1 MVVFSDAPRHPR
13 VLMAAMLSAC
23 SQSALRAAQDTL
35 LAHGLSPDRCDIL
48 QNGSTLVV
56 RLTGDL
62 VARVVQDREG
72 PRQGTAWFERENAV
86 AQHLTRRSAPVVQLH
101 EALPAGPHWRDGFPL
116 NFWRYVTILDRAP
129 EPTQAGQTLR
139 RCHEALRD
147 LTEPLPR
154 LAILHE
160 AQSLLA
166 ERELLPAAE
175 QSLVRRR
182 LEAALAAL
190 HNAPA
195 QPLHGDAHEG
205 NLLVTADG
213 LLWSDWEDAFVGP
226 VEWDLA
232 SLIWNARLLESDT
245 AAADAMLAGYRK
257 AGGEF
262 AETLLEHCLIARA
275 AVMCAWYPILYPQP
289 DATRRAKLRHRL
301 DWLAALAD

>member
-1 MVVFSDAPRHPR
+1 MPD
-13 VLMAAMLSAC
+13 LLSAT
-23 SQSALRAAQDTL
+23 SQSALRAAIETVR
-35 LAHGLSPDRCDIL
+35 AHGLEPDRCDIL

-56 RLTGDL
+56 RLTEDL

-86 AQHLTRRSAPVVQLH
+86 AQHLTRHGAPVVPLH
-101 EALPAGPHWRDGFPL
+101 EALPAGPHWRDGFLL
-116 NFWRYVTILDRAP
+116 NFWRFVDILDGTPDPR
-129 EPTQAGQTLR
+129 QAGQTLR
-139 RCHEALRD
+139 RCHEVLRD
-147 LTEPLPR
+147 LAEPLPR

-160 AQSLLA
+160 AETLLV

-182 LEAALAAL
+182 LETALAAL
-190 HNAPA
+190 QSAPV

-205 NLLVTADG
+205 NLLVTSGG

-245 AAADAMLAGYRK
+245 AAADAMLAGYGE
-257 AGGEF
+257 AGGAF
-262 AETLLEHCLIARA
+262 DETLLEQCLIARA

-289 DATRRAKLRHRL
+289 DAARRAKLRHRL
-301 DWLAALAD
+301 DWLASLPE

>member
-1 MVVFSDAPRHPR
+1 MPDLH
-13 VLMAAMLSAC
+13 SAT
-23 SQSALRAAQDTL
+23 SQSALRAAIETL
-35 LAHGLSPDRCDIL
+35 RAHGLESDRCDIL

-56 RLTGDL
+56 RLTEDL
-62 VARVVQDREG
+62 VARVVQDRDG
-72 PRQGTAWFERENAV
+72 PRQGAAWFERENAV
-86 AQHLTRRSAPVVQLH
+86 AQHLTRRGAPVVPLH
-101 EALPAGPHWRDGFPL
+101 DALPAGPHWRDGFPL
-116 NFWRYVTILDRAP
+116 NFWRFVKILDRAP

-160 AQSLLA
+160 AQSLLV

-175 QSLVRRR
+175 QSLVRLR

-190 HNAPA
+190 HEAPA

-205 NLLVTADG
+205 NLLVTSGG

-245 AAADAMLAGYRK
+245 AAADAMLAGYRE
-257 AGGEF
+257 AGGAFDES
-262 AETLLEHCLIARA
+262 LLDQCLITRA

-289 DATRRAKLRHRL
+289 DAARRAKLRHRL
-301 DWLAALAD
+301 DWLASLPD

>member
-1 MVVFSDAPRHPR
+1 MPD
-13 VLMAAMLSAC
+13 LLTAC
-23 SQSALRAAQDTL
+23 SQSALRAAIDTVR
-35 LAHGLSPDRCDIL
+35 AHGIEPERCDIL

-56 RLTGDL
+56 RLTNDL
-62 VARVVQDREG
+62 VARVVQDRDG

-86 AQHLTRRSAPVVQLH
+86 AQHLTRLGAPVVPLH
-101 EALPAGPHWRDGFPL
+101 DALPAGPHWRDGFPL
-116 NFWRYVTILDRAP
+116 NFWRYVEILDRTP
-129 EPTQAGQTLR
+129 DPRQAGQTLR

-147 LTEPLPR
+147 LAEPLPR

-160 AQSLLA
+160 AQSLLV

-182 LEAALAAL
+182 LETALAVL
-190 HNAPA
+190 QNAPG

-205 NLLVTADG
+205 NLLVTSGG

-245 AAADAMLAGYRK
+245 AAAEAMLAGYCE
-257 AGGEF
+257 AGGAF
-262 AETLLEHCLIARA
+262 DETLLEQCLIARA

-289 DATRRAKLRHRL
+289 DAARRAKLRHRL
-301 DWLAALAD
+301 DWLASLPD

>member
-1 MVVFSDAPRHPR
+1 
-13 VLMAAMLSAC
+13 MAAMLSAC

-56 RLTGDL
+56 RLTEDL
-62 VARVVQDREG
+62 VARVVQDRDG

-86 AQHLTRRSAPVVQLH
+86 AQHLTRRGAPVVPLH

-116 NFWRYVTILDRAP
+116 NFWRYVDILDGAP
-129 EPTQAGQTLR
+129 DPRQAGQTLH

-147 LTEPLPR
+147 LAEPLPR

-160 AQSLLA
+160 AQTLLV

-182 LEAALAAL
+182 LETALAAL

-205 NLLVTADG
+205 NLLVTSGG

-245 AAADAMLAGYRK
+245 AAADAMLAGYREV
-257 AGGEF
+257 GGALDEG
-262 AETLLEHCLIARA
+262 LLEHCLIARA

-289 DATRRAKLRHRL
+289 DAARRAKLQHRL
-301 DWLAALAD
+301 DWLASLP

>member
-86 AQHLTRRSAPVVQLH
+86 AQHLTRRGAPVVPLH
-101 EALPAGPHWRDGFPL
+101 DALPAGPHWRDGFPL

-129 EPTQAGQTLR
+129 DPRQAGQTLR
-139 RCHEALRD
+139 RCHEALCD
-147 LTEPLPR
+147 LAEPLPR

-190 HNAPA
+190 QTAPV

-232 SLIWNARLLESDT
+232 SLIWNARLLESDN
-245 AAADAMLAGYRK
+245 AAADVMLAGYRK